1 MRKSLPDI
9 GSRLARI
16 ARNAAATR
24 GAGRVVS
31 SCPTV
36 FAMAL
41 FFATGI
47 FHPSQAVHAA
57 SAESRP
63 ASSIEVTAEAEVDVA
78 PNLAVL
84 DFGVVTQAPTA
95 AAAAGQ
101 NSERMEAVL
110 AAVRKALGANARIT
124 TGTYTLRGNY
134 TTPRDGSAPRIAGYT
149 ATNVIQLKS
158 SELARLGDVIDI
170 AVQAGAN
177 QVQRIAFTLSD
188 PAAPHRDALREAVLK
203 ARAEAE
209 VIATALGLRISA
221 FHSIVAQDMGQVR
234 PLLRSAMVAQAESAP
249 VTPVEPGLIQVRA
262 RVVLTMLVERR

>member
-1 MRKSLPDI
+1 MLRWFAVLFVSTSGVFYSPP
-9 GSRLARI
+9 A
-16 ARNAAATR
+16 AHAAATE
-24 GAGRVVS
+24 
-31 SCPTV
+31 
-36 FAMAL
+36 
-41 FFATGI
+41 
-47 FHPSQAVHAA
+47 SQ
-57 SAESRP
+57 P
-63 ASSIEVTAEAEVDVA
+63 PSSIEVTAEAEVDVA

-84 DFGVVTQAPTA
+84 DFGVMTQAPTA

-101 NSERMEAVL
+101 NSERMAAVL
-110 AAVRKALGANARIT
+110 AAVRKTLGANARIT

-134 TTPRDGSAPRIAGYT
+134 TTPRDGSAPRVTGYT
-149 ATNVIQLKS
+149 ATNVVQLKT

-209 VIATALGLRISA
+209 VIATALGLKISA